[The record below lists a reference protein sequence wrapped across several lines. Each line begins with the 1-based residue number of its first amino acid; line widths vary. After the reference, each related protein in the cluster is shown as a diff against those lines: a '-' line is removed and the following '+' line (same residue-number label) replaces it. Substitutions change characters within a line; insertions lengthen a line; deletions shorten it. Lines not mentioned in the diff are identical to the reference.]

1 MPQTTPSYVLM
12 ITDMPFA
19 ILEQSSAVKFL
30 WHVTTAEFHYF
41 KKMFQYI
48 AQPKTKKY

>member
-1 MPQTTPSYVLM
+1 MPQTIGRYVLM

-19 ILEQSSAVKFL
+19 ILKQSSAVKFL
-30 WHVTTAEFHYF
+30 WHVNQQSFTIK